1 MNKKTDIEDLE
12 KRIPFTV
19 PSGYFQ
25 KLKSEI
31 QEQCKSEDKPSFIS
45 ILKLQ
50 IITPVLGIVLVLFTL
65 FNNRTIINNEA
76 IINNEEIS
84 VIELTD
90 NDILA
95 YLEEDIPQELIYEY
109 TNLEDEEEMDEFLI
123 EQYDYNELIYE
134 L

>member
-1 MNKKTDIEDLE
+1 MNKRINIEDLD

-25 KLKSEI
+25 ELKFKI
-31 QEQCKSEDKPSFIS
+31 QEQCVLEDKPSFIS
-45 ILKLQ
+45 MLKLQ

-76 IINNEEIS
+76 IIDNEEIS

-90 NDILA
+90 NDILS
-95 YLEEDIPQELIYEY
+95 YLEEEDIPSELIYEY
-109 TNLEDEEEMDEFLI
+109 TDLEIEEIDEFLI
-123 EQYDYNELIYE
+123 EQYSYNDLIYE

>member
-12 KRIPFTV
+12 RRIPFTV

-25 KLKSEI
+25 ELKYVI
-31 QEQCKSEDKPSFIS
+31 QEQCKLEDKPSFI
-45 ILKLQ
+45 IIMKLQ
-50 IITPVLGIVLVLFTL
+50 IITPVLGIVFVLFTL
-65 FNNRTIINNEA
+65 FNNRTVINNES
-76 IINNEEIS
+76 IS

-95 YLEEDIPQELIYEY
+95 YLEEDIPQDLIYEY
-109 TNLEDEEEMDEFLI
+109 TDLETEEEINEYLI
-123 EQYDYNELIYE
+123 EEYDYNDLIYE

>member
-1 MNKKTDIEDLE
+1 MNKRTDIENLE

-25 KLKSEI
+25 ELKFDI
-31 QEQCKSEDKPSFIS
+31 QEQCKLEEKSSFIS
-45 ILKLQ
+45 MIKLQ
-50 IITPVLGIVLVLFTL
+50 IITPVLGIMLVLFTL
-65 FNNRTIINNEA
+65 FNNKTEIYNK
-76 IINNEEIS
+76 EIS

-90 NDILA
+90 NDILV
-95 YLEEDIPQELIYEY
+95 YLEEDISQGLIYEY
-109 TNLEDEEEMDEFLI
+109 TDLEIEEIDEFMM